1 VNKISRNYSFLY
13 FKISKTSELINLNYL
28 NIKIMRNIMRKTITL
43 LIILT
48 ANVTY
53 SQVPNYV
60 PTIGLV
66 GWWPLN
72 GNGNDV
78 SGNGNN
84 GTVNGAISTTDR
96 LNVTNSAYSFNGNYI
111 EVPNSPNI
119 NPINNLSIS
128 TWVFLNQY
136 VNNQNFVSKD
146 YSTFTQ
152 PLTSYTLK
160 MGDNSSINSK
170 AQIQLSING
179 TKIVLQ
185 SLNNIPLSQ
194 WCNIVGTY
202 DGIKMRIYINGI
214 LDNFL
219 SVSGNIGSYATNLN
233 FGRWS
238 LGASNGDPQFLNGK
252 LDDIGIWNRALTQTE
267 ITALYTSALSSE
279 SFTNT
284 SSFQL
289 YPNPANDFMQFK
301 STEMVEKISIY
312 NTLGQLVQENKTN
325 SMEGAISIEHLAQGS
340 YFVKVNNQNTSYT
353 LLKK

>member
-1 VNKISRNYSFLY
+1 LSNKANNISRNYSFLY

-48 ANVTY
+48 ANITY

-66 GWWPLN
+66 GWWPFN
-72 GNGNDV
+72 GNANDA

-84 GTVNGAISTTDR
+84 GTVNGATLTTDR
-96 LNVTNSAYSFNGNYI
+96 IGNANSAYSWSFWFKSPVSNYNGSFLSNY
-111 EVPNSPNI
+111 
-119 NPINNLSIS
+119 
-128 TWVFLNQY
+128 TWFIKLGHAGIPGVFY
-136 VNNQNFVSKD
+136 KDEIGNQNNTTYIQNYFNVFPQANIWHQVILQKVS
-146 YSTFTQ
+146 
-152 PLTSYTLK
+152 
-160 MGDNSSINSK
+160 
-170 AQIQLSING
+170 
-179 TKIVLQ
+179 
-185 SLNNIPLSQ
+185 NNITIFL
-194 WCNIVGTY
+194 
-202 DGIKMRIYINGI
+202 DGI
-214 LDNFL
+214 
-219 SVSGNIGSYATNLN
+219 NIGSITSYGSFN
-233 FGRWS
+233 FGQS
-238 LGASNGDPQFLNGK
+238 YLTKIGNIYNDYYNGQI
-252 LDDIGIWNRALTQTE
+252 DDIGIWNRALTQTE
-267 ITALYTSALSSE
+267 ITALYTGTLSSE

-284 SSFQL
+284 SSFQF
-289 YPNPANDFMQFK
+289 YPNPTNDVMQFK